1 MFAFTSPSGI
11 TFVDSSKL
19 QVCYNLGILRHQ
31 VFKCTA
37 KRGKK
42 TMGWFYG
49 DKGYISSPLGGN
61 LQIRE

>member
-31 VFKCTA
+31 VFKCTS

-42 TMGWFYG
+42 RWGGSTET
-49 DKGYISSPLGGN
+49 KVISLVHWAGTY
-61 LQIRE
+61 R